1 MFYRKYVQQDDIFW
15 TYLTSNLSFE
25 ADKGYIMIYNEQNRN
40 SHVFSY

>member
-1 MFYRKYVQQDDIFW
+1 MFYSKYVQQDDIFW
-15 TYLTSNLSFE
+15 MYLTSNLSFE